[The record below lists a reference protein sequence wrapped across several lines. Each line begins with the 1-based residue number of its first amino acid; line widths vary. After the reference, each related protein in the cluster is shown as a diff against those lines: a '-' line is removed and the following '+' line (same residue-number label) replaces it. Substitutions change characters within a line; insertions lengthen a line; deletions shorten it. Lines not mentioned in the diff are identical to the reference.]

1 MMNVKDALLAASG
14 LLGGG
19 SGGSGGGY
27 TADDWLDN
35 SKPTG
40 AVASDAVTL
49 TAYQLA
55 NKGGITSV
63 SLPNATSI
71 PESFCKG
78 CTGLSS
84 VFAPKV
90 TTLGSSAFSD
100 CAALTAPVFMPLADV
115 GSSSFAGCA
124 RLPCAVV
131 GSFGAYAS
139 YSMYRNTAL
148 VAVDILGGNSMGG
161 AKTFSGDTALKTLIL
176 RASSVCALGNL
187 NIVEGTPFASGKSGG
202 TLYVPSALIASY
214 QAATNWSTILGYPNN
229 QIKAIE
235 GSIYETQYADGTPIA

>member
-1 MMNVKDALLAASG
+1 VDVAAT
-14 LLGGG
+14 
-19 SGGSGGGY
+19 GY

-49 TAYQLA
+49 TANQLM
-55 NKGGITSV
+55 NRTGITSV

-71 PESFCKG
+71 PEGFCKG

-100 CAALTAPVFMPLADV
+100 CQALTAPVFMPLASV
-115 GSSSFAGCA
+115 GSSSFAGCTH
-124 RLPCAVV
+124 LQCAVV

-139 YSMYRNTAL
+139 YSMTSNTAL
-148 VAVDILGGNSMGG
+148 AAVDVIGGNSMGG
-161 AKTFSGDTALKTLIL
+161 AKTFSGNNALKTLIL
-176 RASSVCALGNL
+176 RASSVCALSNL
-187 NIVEGTPFASGKSGG
+187 NIIEHTPFASGKSGG
-202 TLYVPSALIASY
+202 TLYVPSSLISAY
-214 QAATNWSTILGYPNN
+214 QSATNWSTVLGYPNN
-229 QIKAIE
+229 LIEAIE
-235 GSIYETQYADGTPIA
+235 GSVYETQYADGTPIA